1 MSLLRG
7 YPRPRDPYSEAI
19 QRREAAARWE
29 LLRDSQNDLR
39 IFRSRENGL
48 LYICDHSGLTPDVTV
63 DGPLQIV
70 TPNEIHAHA
79 GCCGDFIIN
88 VVMILYS
95 QKSYVRVG
103 MRVAFWLAAY
113 YNVPIAL
120 GNGDAETYCV
130 THAKPMPGPWEK
142 RPERRINIDLLL
154 D

>member
-103 MRVAFWLAAY
+103 LAVACWLAAY
-113 YNVPIAL
+113 YNVPLAL
-120 GNGDAETYCV
+120 TGHGAYYVVPTKPLLAE
-130 THAKPMPGPWEK
+130 EK